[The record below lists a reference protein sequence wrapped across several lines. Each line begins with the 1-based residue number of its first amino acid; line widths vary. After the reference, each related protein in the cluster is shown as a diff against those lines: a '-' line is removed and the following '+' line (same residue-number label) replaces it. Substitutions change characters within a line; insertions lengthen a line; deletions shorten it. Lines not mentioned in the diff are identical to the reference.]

1 MVLYLLAVSFVTV
14 CLSLP
19 KSLQSYPGS
28 MKSQGLATVLLIVPA
43 QVSAKLLLG
52 KEMGI
57 AMMETTMLDVIGTVE
72 TAAITTTQIGMTF
85 ARIAS
90 A

>member
-1 MVLYLLAVSFVTV
+1 
-14 CLSLP
+14 
-19 KSLQSYPGS
+19 
-28 MKSQGLATVLLIVPA
+28 MKSQDLATVLLIVPA
-43 QVSAKLLLG
+43 QISAKLLLG